1 MPRHLIAAPET
12 ACAVNIW
19 DFALPV
25 AFGSMAGFVA
35 GIGARK
41 LMDGERT
48 ATKDALAH
56 VAHAAAF
63 WLVGGLTFVLR
74 QRRPHH

>member
-1 MPRHLIAAPET
+1 VPRHLIAAPEA

-25 AFGSMAGFVA
+25 ALGSIAGLVA
-35 GIGARK
+35 GMGARK
-41 LMDGERT
+41 LMDGEHS
-48 ATKDALAH
+48 ATKDAIAH
-56 VAHAAAF
+56 VAHAVGF
-63 WLVGGLTFVLR
+63 WMVGGITFVLR

>member
-1 MPRHLIAAPET
+1 MPRNLIAAPEA
-12 ACAVNIW
+12 ACAVNIY
-19 DFALPV
+19 DFVLPI

-56 VAHAAAF
+56 VAHAATF
-63 WLVGGLTFVLR
+63 WIVAGTMFVFR

>member
-1 MPRHLIAAPET
+1 MQRNLIAAPDA
-12 ACAVNIW
+12 ACSVNIY
-19 DFALPV
+19 DFVLPV
-25 AFGSMAGFVA
+25 ALGSMAGFLA
-35 GIGARK
+35 GISARK

-56 VAHAAAF
+56 VAHAAGF